1 MPTAVMVADN
11 VGGLPGPATLYR
23 IDPPLKG
30 TDHVLLYFQPPMYG
44 QEGQLVVVLAT
55 QYGAVFG
62 ADVRPQPG
70 SHVTSTPNHP
80 LALQLAG
87 GYSLIEE
94 EVAPATDAPVESS
107 QLYDPSVHTVDEVNA
122 YLATADPAEVVR
134 VLEAERAGK
143 ARKGILGEDVT

>member
-1 MPTAVMVADN
+1 MPTAVMVADH

-30 TDHVLLYFQPPMYG
+30 TDHLLLFFQPPMWG
-44 QEGQLVVVLAT
+44 QDGQLVVLLAT

-62 ADVRPQPG
+62 SDVRPQPG
-70 SHVTSTPNHP
+70 THVTDSPNHP

-87 GYSLIEE
+87 GYSLLEE
-94 EVAPATDAPVESS
+94 EAIPTDGPVEES
-107 QLYDPSVHTVDEVNA
+107 QLYDPGAHTVAEVLA
-122 YLATADPAEVVR
+122 YLDAADPAEQVR
-134 VLEAERAGK
+134 VLEAERNGK

>member
-23 IDPPLKG
+23 LDPPLKG
-30 TDHVLLYFQPPMYG
+30 TDHLLLFFQPPMWG
-44 QEGQLVVVLAT
+44 QDGQLVVVLAT

-70 SHVTSTPNHP
+70 THVTSAPNHP

-87 GYSLIEE
+87 GYSLLEE
-94 EVAPATDAPVESS
+94 EVVPDAEQVEES
-107 QLYDPSVHTVDEVNA
+107 QLYDPGAHTVAEAIA
-122 YLATADPAEVVR
+122 YLDTADPDEQVR
-134 VLEAERAGK
+134 VLESERNGK
-143 ARKGILGEDVT
+143 ARKGILGDEGAD

>member
-11 VGGLPGPATLYR
+11 VGGFPGPATLYR

-30 TDHVLLYFQPPMYG
+30 TDHLMLFYQSPMFG
-44 QEGQLVVVLAT
+44 QDGQLVVLLAT

-70 SHVTSTPNHP
+70 THVTSDPNHP

-87 GYSLIEE
+87 GYSLLEE
-94 EVAPATDAPVESS
+94 EVVPDAEQVESS
-107 QLYDPSVHTVDEVNA
+107 QLYDPSAHTVDEVNT
-122 YLATADPAEVVR
+122 YLATADPAERAR
-134 VLEAERAGK
+134 VLEAERNGK
-143 ARKGILGEDVT
+143 ARKGILGDEGAD

>member
-30 TDHVLLYFQPPMYG
+30 TDHLLLFFQPPMWG
-44 QEGQLVVVLAT
+44 QDGQLVVLLAT

-70 SHVTSTPNHP
+70 THVTSAPNHP

-87 GYSLIEE
+87 GYSLLEE
-94 EVAPATDAPVESS
+94 ESVPSGEQVESS
-107 QLYDPSVHTVDEVNA
+107 QLYDPSAHTVAEVND
-122 YLATADPAEVVR
+122 YLDHSDPAEQVR
-134 VLEAERAGK
+134 VLEAERNGK
-143 ARKGILGEDVT
+143 SRKGILGEDVT